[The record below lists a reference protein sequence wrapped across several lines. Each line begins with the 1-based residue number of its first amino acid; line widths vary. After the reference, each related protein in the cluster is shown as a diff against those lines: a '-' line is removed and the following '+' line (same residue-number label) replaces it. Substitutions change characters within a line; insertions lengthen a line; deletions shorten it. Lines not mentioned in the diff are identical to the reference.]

1 MYVFL
6 VKVASQMKDK
16 LRGLTQDLYQL
27 ACHAQNLE
35 ARLDRVR
42 DTAAQVEYELNELA
56 YTNGYEGDI
65 EVGNLMLCFSGSSV
79 RVVSADE
86 YEKGL

>member
-1 MYVFL
+1 
-6 VKVASQMKDK
+6 MKDK

-27 ACHAQNLE
+27 SCHAQNLE
-35 ARLDRVR
+35 ARLDRVV
-42 DTAAQVEYELNELA
+42 DTAAQVEYELKELA

-65 EVGNLMLCFSGSSV
+65 EVGNLVLCFSGSSV